1 MALWVREFASL
12 RRWIGFSEDDGYIC
26 RRPNE
31 FKRERASAKEFGG
44 EAALVW
50 QRVEDNAFHL
60 CETLAL
66 PFPKKFRGAINL
78 RWKAFVHRT
87 IERSLLKDFPL
98 RMIGREWDMNF

>member
-1 MALWVREFASL
+1 MKAMPEISPQALTEF
-12 RRWIGFSEDDGYIC
+12 DD
-26 RRPNE
+26 
-31 FKRERASAKEFGG
+31 K
-44 EAALVW
+44 AAR

-87 IERSLLKDFPL
+87 IERCLLQDFPL
-98 RMIGREWDMNF
+98 RMIGRERDVNF